1 MAKVIS
7 IMNAVAELTISAY
20 SCINIPY
27 MHHSRAPTPL
37 RHMVAF
43 ESLFIFPKSCGMD
56 AVVEHI
62 AANTDIIN
70 INPEL
75 NYQSYVYSVFVLRT
89 FN

>member
-7 IMNAVAELTISAY
+7 IMNAIAELAISAY
-20 SCINIPY
+20 SSINIPY
-27 MHHSRAPTPL
+27 IHHSRAPMPL
-37 RHMVAF
+37 RHMVAL

-70 INPEL
+70 IKSRIKL
-75 NYQSYVYSVFVLRT
+75 SKLCI
-89 FN
+89 